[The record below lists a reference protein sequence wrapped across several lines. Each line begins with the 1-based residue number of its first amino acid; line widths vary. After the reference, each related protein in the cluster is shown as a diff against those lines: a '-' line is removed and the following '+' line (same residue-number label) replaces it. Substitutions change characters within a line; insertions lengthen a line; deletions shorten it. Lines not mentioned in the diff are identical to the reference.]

1 MPSTLGVLYE
11 YSTGVFYGNL
21 RHSNAQACELVGRF
35 GDAERAPLMDVVLRR
50 LLAGASVWGFLCAF
64 VSACA

>member
-1 MPSTLGVLYE
+1 MVLC
-11 YSTGVFYGNL
+11 GAL
-21 RHSNAQACELVGRF
+21 RHSNNAQACELVGRS